1 MTDDDTSLYEAWD
14 RTDEQVQ
21 FWVGV
26 HEKALLIAHGN
37 TDDPAVR
44 FARAKRD
51 QAEAEHHDVVK
62 RLEPSEGK

>member
-1 MTDDDTSLYEAWD
+1 MTDDDTLLYEAWD
-14 RTDEQVQ
+14 RTYDQVQ

-26 HEKALLIAHGN
+26 HEKALLVAQGN
-37 TDDPAVR
+37 ADDPAVR

-62 RLEPSEGK
+62 RLEPPSGK

>member
-1 MTDDDTSLYEAWD
+1 MTDGDKALYEAWD
-14 RTDEQVQ
+14 RTYEQVQ

-44 FARAKRD
+44 FARIKRD
-51 QAEAEHHDVVK
+51 EAEAEHHDVVK
-62 RLEPSEGK
+62 RLAPSESK